1 MARKPT
7 RFWHPARR
15 LLLQAQEKA
24 RLVVTPRH
32 APANLD
38 DVRPRLQHYLRAMYG
53 ESIVI
58 ESLVPPQKA
67 PLAARVLK
75 TLSLAKQHATSESDA
90 ACMRLPVS
98 LPRQNHEVSPLEQY
112 RVMAVQ
118 HAERMRRAN
127 ASHAREVTT
136 DLERD
141 LFQLAEAAS
150 IDAQIIASQPGLRTA
165 LENARA
171 ESMAQRSKP
180 RFRTA
185 IELRVEEMIRS
196 AWPSN
201 VDANDHSDLPKVP
214 LENDAETN
222 ATWARRTA
230 VALES
235 KYGRKAAETYRRAP
249 EITLWQTTIHAQLPD
264 EQTLAL
270 ETEKR
275 ESNSA
280 ASSPNSMS
288 ANLQSRSSAAGSSKS
303 HSAENKEGSTPRESS
318 GGQST
323 SDSQSGGAD
332 GREDEKGQ
340 ENAKAGSSNDN
351 RSSDAQSQT
360 SADGL
365 SKRPGQTQ
373 SNDQSSGATSS
384 PNSDE
389 RDATLAIQHS
399 DQIIDDELL
408 VAGKTFRYPEW
419 DFKKQ
424 DFHPTGTI
432 VRVTPPSLGPSEWA
446 RTTLQQHAREVHRAK
461 QQFERLRSH
470 RSRLRRQVQG
480 DELDL
485 EACVEAMV
493 DRRMSVA
500 PTDRLYSLVR
510 PGRREL
516 AITLLIDVSGST
528 GENVAGQERVIDI
541 ERISAVI
548 ATAAF
553 DALGDDYSIL
563 AFSSAS
569 ASNVRVHTLKEFGE
583 KNSTVVLQ
591 RISALEPHGTTR
603 LGAAVR
609 HATAALS
616 KHPAPHR
623 LLLILSD
630 GKPFDYD
637 WYFIDYAIQDSRHA
651 IVNARLQGIH
661 PFCITVDT
669 SHEETYLA
677 EIFGSA
683 GYRVVSKPAQLAQAL
698 LVAVQRMIGGNS

>member
-15 LLLQAQEKA
+15 LLLEAQEKA
-24 RLVVTPRH
+24 RAVITSRH

-53 ESIVI
+53 ESIAI
-58 ESLVPPQKA
+58 ESLAPPKKA
-67 PLAARVLK
+67 PVAIRVLNK
-75 TLSLAKQHATSESDA
+75 LSLAEQRASSESDA
-90 ACMRLPVS
+90 ACMRLPAS
-98 LPRQNHEVSPLEQY
+98 LPRQSGNVTPLEQY

-118 HAERMRRAN
+118 HAERMRRAS

-141 LFQLAEAAS
+141 LFQLAEAAA
-150 IDAQIIASQPGLRTA
+150 IDAQIKTNQPGLRSA
-165 LENARA
+165 LETARA
-171 ESMAQRSKP
+171 ESIAERPTP
-180 RFRTA
+180 RFRTD
-185 IELRVEEMIRS
+185 IELRVEEMIRG
-196 AWPSN
+196 AWAPHADVN
-201 VDANDHSDLPKVP
+201 KPSDLPPMP
-214 LENDAETN
+214 LENDAESN

-235 KYGRKAAETYRRAP
+235 KYGRQAAQTYRRVP
-249 EITLWQTTIHAQLPD
+249 EITLWQTTIRTQLTD
-264 EQTLAL
+264 EQTQAL
-270 ETEKR
+270 ETETR
-275 ESNSA
+275 EGNA
-280 ASSPNSMS
+280 AEPNK
-288 ANLQSRSSAAGSSKS
+288 ADPQNLQSRSAVPGSSKS
-303 HSAENKEGSTPRESS
+303 HSANNKKGNSPQQSS
-318 GGQST
+318 AAQQS
-323 SDSQSGGAD
+323 SSSESGGAD
-332 GREDEKGQ
+332 GREDE
-340 ENAKAGSSNDN
+340 NAPNGSNESASTDQTKQSSRSKTNADDSSKSGRKEKSSAANAGSPTTNGA
-351 RSSDAQSQT
+351 DAHNVT
-360 SADGL
+360 SAV
-365 SKRPGQTQ
+365 
-373 SNDQSSGATSS
+373 
-384 PNSDE
+384 
-389 RDATLAIQHS
+389 QHS
-399 DQIIDDELL
+399 DQIVEDEML

-419 DFKKQ
+419 DFNTQ
-424 DFHPTGTI
+424 NFHPTGTI
-432 VRVTPPSLGPSEWA
+432 VRVTPPPLGPSEWA

-485 EACVEAMV
+485 ESCVEAMV
-493 DRRMSVA
+493 DRRMGVA

-528 GENVAGQERVIDI
+528 GENVSGQDRVIDV

-569 ASNVRVHTLKEFGE
+569 ASNVRVQTLKEFGE

-616 KHPAPHR
+616 NHPAPHR

-637 WYFIDYAIQDSRHA
+637 WYFVDYAIQDSRHA

-669 SHEETYLA
+669 SNEDTYLA

-698 LVAVQRMIGGNS
+698 LVAVQRMIGGNG

>member
-7 RFWHPARR
+7 RIWDPARR
-15 LLLQAQEKA
+15 LFLQAREKA
-24 RLVVTPRH
+24 RVVMNARQSP
-32 APANLD
+32 PSLD

-53 ESIVI
+53 ESIPI
-58 ESLVPPQKA
+58 ESLAPQKEVNVA
-67 PLAARVLK
+67 KRVIKKIALAR
-75 TLSLAKQHATSESDA
+75 QHAASESDA
-90 ACMRLPVS
+90 ACMRLPATLPAQSNGVS
-98 LPRQNHEVSPLEQY
+98 AVEQY

-118 HAERMRRAN
+118 HAERMRRAS

-141 LFQLAEAAS
+141 LFQLAEAAT
-150 IDAQIIASQPGLRTA
+150 IDAQIIESQPGLRKA
-165 LENARA
+165 LEAARA
-171 ESMAQRSKP
+171 ESMLDRPRP
-180 RFRTA
+180 RFRSGL
-185 IELRVEEMIRS
+185 ELRVEQMIRR
-196 AWPSN
+196 AWPASGD
-201 VDANDHSDLPKVP
+201 VETDTELPSVP
-214 LENDAETN
+214 LDNNAESN

-235 KYGRKAAETYRRAP
+235 KFGRKAAQEYRRVP
-249 EITLWQTTIHAQLPD
+249 EITLWQTAIRTQAPD
-264 EQTLAL
+264 EQNVAL

-275 ESNSA
+275 AENAPVNEQDAIEQS
-280 ASSPNSMS
+280 
-288 ANLQSRSSAAGSSKS
+288 LKSRSAIPGAAKSQSSKDS
-303 HSAENKEGSTPRESS
+303 KGNTPQQSGDGQTSSQAESSESTGKSDDGANNDDHTAESKVEPSAEQKS
-318 GGQST
+318 GQTKNEDDG
-323 SDSQSGGAD
+323 SQSPGAST
-332 GREDEKGQ
+332 K
-340 ENAKAGSSNDN
+340 
-351 RSSDAQSQT
+351 SDADARAGK
-360 SADGL
+360 SAV
-365 SKRPGQTQ
+365 
-373 SNDQSSGATSS
+373 
-384 PNSDE
+384 E
-389 RDATLAIQHS
+389 HS
-399 DQIIDDELL
+399 DHHIDDEML

-419 DFKKQ
+419 DFNAQ

-432 VRVTPPSLGPSEWA
+432 VRVTPPELGPSEWA
-446 RTTLQQHAREVHRAK
+446 RTTLQEHAREVHRAK

-493 DRRMSVA
+493 DRKMHVA

-510 PGRREL
+510 PGRRDL

-528 GENVAGQERVIDI
+528 GDAIAGQERVIDI

-569 ASNVRVHTLKEFGE
+569 ASNVRVHTLKDFGE
-583 KNSTVVLQ
+583 KNSSVVLQ

-609 HATAALS
+609 HATATLG

-630 GKPFDYD
+630 GRPFDYD
-637 WYFIDYAIQDSRHA
+637 WYFVDYAVQDSRHA
-651 IVNARLQGIH
+651 IMNARLQGIH
-661 PFCITVDT
+661 PFCITID
-669 SHEETYLA
+669 SSDEESYLA

-683 GYRVVSKPAQLAQAL
+683 GYRVVSKPSQLSQAL
-698 LVAVQRMIGGNS
+698 LLAVQRMIGGAA